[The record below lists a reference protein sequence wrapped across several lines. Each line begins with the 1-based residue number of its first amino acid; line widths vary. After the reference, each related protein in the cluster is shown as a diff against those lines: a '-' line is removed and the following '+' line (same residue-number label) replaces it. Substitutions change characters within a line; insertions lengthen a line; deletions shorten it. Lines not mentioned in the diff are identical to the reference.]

1 MDTYALQRIIL
12 KMDLLPGERYVGM
25 VLALH
30 LNQKTETIQ
39 VRQKTLIE
47 ETGYSRN
54 TIQKALQRLI
64 ASGVFSSRQTGRA
77 AVLVLG
83 NNTGNMDTPNTGH
96 QLPQKLGYRR
106 KRKSAPFDLDTSLST
121 RIEEQN
127 KRDEKGSRGNR
138 MKELSLTPKQARF
151 AQEYL
156 VDLNGTQ
163 AAIRAGYSQRTA
175 NEQAA
180 RLLTKASVQEAIQK
194 GQQERQKRTL
204 VTVDYVVTSLREVAE
219 RCMQKAPV
227 YNTRGEQV
235 VDEEGRSVWRFD
247 SSGANRALELLGK
260 HVNAFGERK
269 DDSSDEIPVAIQVQ
283 VVNGRRAE

>member
-1 MDTYALQRIIL
+1 
-12 KMDLLPGERYVGM
+12 
-25 VLALH
+25 
-30 LNQKTETIQ
+30 
-39 VRQKTLIE
+39 
-47 ETGYSRN
+47 
-54 TIQKALQRLI
+54 
-64 ASGVFSSRQTGRA
+64 
-77 AVLVLG
+77 
-83 NNTGNMDTPNTGH
+83 
-96 QLPQKLGYRR
+96 
-106 KRKSAPFDLDTSLST
+106 
-121 RIEEQN
+121 
-127 KRDEKGSRGNR
+127 

-219 RCMQKAPV
+219 RGMQKAPV

-269 DDSSDEIPVAIQVQ
+269 DDPADEIPVAIQVQ
-283 VVNGRRAE
+283 VVNGRRGT

>member
-1 MDTYALQRIIL
+1 
-12 KMDLLPGERYVGM
+12 
-25 VLALH
+25 
-30 LNQKTETIQ
+30 
-39 VRQKTLIE
+39 
-47 ETGYSRN
+47 
-54 TIQKALQRLI
+54 
-64 ASGVFSSRQTGRA
+64 
-77 AVLVLG
+77 
-83 NNTGNMDTPNTGH
+83 
-96 QLPQKLGYRR
+96 
-106 KRKSAPFDLDTSLST
+106 
-121 RIEEQN
+121 
-127 KRDEKGSRGNR
+127 
-138 MKELSLTPKQARF
+138 MKERSLTPKQARF

-269 DDSSDEIPVAIQVQ
+269 DDPIDEIPVAIQVQ
-283 VVNGRRAE
+283 VVNGRRGI